1 MNWHCSRFYKTYK
14 NKGFNFIALQSN
26 TTIVL
31 KKSSIKL
38 KPTPMKKITAFLFLL
53 ISIATSA
60 QIKGTITD
68 TKGKPIPFANIYV
81 KDTYISTTSNEQ
93 GNYELNIKSS
103 GNYII
108 LYKFLG
114 YKTDKRVIEYTN
126 VIQTIDVSLA
136 EENIQLDDV
145 VIDKKANP
153 AVQIIKNAI
162 ANRKANSKKTAKYNA
177 DFYSRGI
184 FRVKNLPKSIMGQK
198 LDFFDEMIDSTRSGI
213 LYLSETVSKISFQ
226 KPDKMKEVIVASKVS
241 GNDNGFS
248 FNNADQ
254 ANFDFYEN
262 YLEFNTKVISPI
274 ADNAFN
280 YYKYKF
286 DGSFADENNK
296 LINKI
301 KVTPKRTN
309 EPAMEG
315 FIYIVDDSWA
325 IYAVDLKIKGN
336 QTQNPALN
344 TLTLKQSFSYN
355 NTNKI
360 WTKNTQT
367 LDFEAGMLGINV
379 NGKFTY
385 VYSNFEFPEKFEKK
399 TFSNEVLKFEE
410 NANKKEDTFWTTVRP
425 VPLTPE
431 ESTDYIKKAA
441 LQTKKKSKKYLDS
454 IDVKRNKFKIF
465 DIISG
470 YSYSNSYK
478 KWSLNYDGPLMKTSF
493 NTVQGWKTEAG
504 ISYTK
509 RTEDRRT
516 YTRIGS
522 KFDYGFAE
530 KKFRATGFFAH
541 KFNNNSNALLNVSG
555 GSSVTQF
562 NGTNPISNA
571 VNTVSSLFF
580 KDNYMK
586 LYEKNFI
593 ATGFGREIVNGF
605 NLNLNLEYSERKP
618 LWNNSNLCSVKKE
631 IDYTSNNPLLP
642 YDYST
647 PAFEKHNVM
656 KGNILAVIKF
666 GQHYWTRPDGKF
678 TIGNDDYP
686 TIYIGYEKTFSATDK
701 KYEYDLLS
709 AKISQE
715 LSIGNKGEMK
725 INLKGGKFYNADG
738 ISFVDYKHF
747 NGNQTHVA
755 NGESYTNTFNN
766 LPYYTASTNDSY
778 FETHIEHND
787 KGYLMNKIPLL
798 NKLQSQLVL
807 GFHNL
812 AIPNRAPYQEFSI
825 GLDNLGIGKFKLL
838 RIDYIRSYQNGYQG
852 DAILFGL
859 KILNALE

>member
-1 MNWHCSRFYKTYK
+1 
-14 NKGFNFIALQSN
+14 
-26 TTIVL
+26 
-31 KKSSIKL
+31 
-38 KPTPMKKITAFLFLL
+38 MKKITALLLLL
-53 ISIATSA
+53 ISITTLA
-60 QIKGTITD
+60 QIRGTITD
-68 TKGKPIPFANIYV
+68 TNGKPIPFANIYV

-93 GNYELNIKSS
+93 GKYELTIKIP

-108 LYKFLG
+108 LYKYLG
-114 YKTDKRVIEYTN
+114 YKTDKKVIEFNT
-126 VIQTIDVSLA
+126 VQQVVDVTLM
-136 EENIQLDDV
+136 EENIQLEDV
-145 VIDKKANP
+145 VIDKKVNP
-153 AVQIIKNAI
+153 AIQIIKNAI
-162 ANRKANSKKTAKYNA
+162 ANRKSNANKTAKYKA

-213 LYLSETVSKISFQ
+213 LYLSETVSKITFQ
-226 KPDKMKEVIVASKVS
+226 KPDQMKEVIVASKVS

-248 FNNADQ
+248 FNNAAQ

-262 YLEFNTKVISPI
+262 YLDFDVKVISPI

-296 LINKI
+296 IINKI
-301 KVTPKRTN
+301 KVTPKRNT
-309 EPAMEG
+309 EPTMEG
-315 FIYIVDDSWA
+315 YIYIVDDSWA
-325 IYAVDLKIKGN
+325 IYAVDLTIKGT
-336 QTQNPALN
+336 QMQNPALN
-344 TLTLKQSFSYN
+344 SLTLKQSYSYN
-355 NTNKI
+355 NKTKI

-367 LDFEAGMLGINV
+367 IDFEAGMLGINI

-385 VYSNFEFPEKFEKK
+385 VYSNFEFQDKFEKK

-410 NANKKEDTFWTTVRP
+410 NANKKEDSFWTTIRP

-431 ESTDYIKKAA
+431 ESTDYLKKDA
-441 LQTKKKSKKYLDS
+441 LQTKKKSEKYLDS
-454 IDVKRNKFKIF
+454 IDSKRNKFRIMSVL
-465 DIISG
+465 SG
-470 YSYSNSYK
+470 YTYSNSFK
-478 KWSLNYDGPLMKTSF
+478 KWSLNYEGPLMKTSF
-493 NTVQGWKTEAG
+493 NTVQGWKTQAG
-504 ISYTK
+504 LSYTK
-509 RTEDRRT
+509 RDEDKRT
-516 YTRIGS
+516 FTRIGS

-530 KKFRATGFFAH
+530 KKLRATGYFTH
-541 KFNNNSNALLNVSG
+541 KFNNNNNALLNISG
-555 GSSVTQF
+555 GSSVAQF
-562 NGTNPISNA
+562 NATNPISNA
-571 VNTVSSLFF
+571 VNTISSLFF

-586 LYEKNFI
+586 LYEKNFM
-593 ATGFGREIVNGF
+593 AANFGREVING
-605 NLNLNLEYSERKP
+605 LNLNFNLEYAERKP

-642 YDYST
+642 YDNT
-647 PAFEKHNVM
+647 IPAFEKHNLL
-656 KGNILAVIKF
+656 KGNVLAVLKF

-678 TIGNDDYP
+678 NIGNDNYP
-686 TIYIGYEKTFSATDK
+686 TVYLGYEKAFAATDK

-709 AKISQE
+709 ARITQDI
-715 LSIGNKGEMK
+715 SIGNKGEMK

-747 NGNQTHVA
+747 NGNQTHI
-755 NGESYTNTFNN
+755 GGGGSYTNTFNN

-798 NKLQSQLVL
+798 NLLQSQLVL

-812 AIPNRAPYQEFSI
+812 AIPNRLPYQEFTV
-825 GLDNLGIGKFKLL
+825 GLDNLGIGKLKIF

-859 KILNALE
+859 KLLNVVE